1 VKLTSKQR
9 IDWYLGGL
17 LIFVLRPLVRAAG
30 LLLKRDHELRVGGKI
45 CVQKFIGGGSLV
57 LALPALS
64 GLRSRHPDVDILL
77 ICSPELEPFAK
88 TLDVFDRILVV
99 DDSRI
104 SRLVRTGLETLIACF
119 RADTVIDFEV
129 YSRLSTVLSVLTLAR
144 NRLGFFLH
152 DVFWR
157 RGLHTHLVFFNG
169 FSGSYFF
176 YEKIVELLGAAPDD
190 VDACSH
196 RIRARLPEA
205 SGRLRERT
213 CIGASCSE
221 LAPERMLSP
230 EQWQKVFLER
240 AAEPEPHTFV
250 FLGADRDRAR
260 ADAIVER
267 VRSDLP
273 HHEFLN
279 LCGTLSLDE
288 SLAELAS
295 AGEFWGI
302 DSALLHYARLF
313 RLKCVSWWGPTD
325 PRTRLKP
332 IEGLVEEV
340 FYRKIPCSPC
350 VHLAET
356 APCNGNNLCIQNHF
370 EEADDDNLDWSPY
383 IT

>member
-1 VKLTSKQR
+1 MNLKSKQR

-17 LIFVLRPLVRAAG
+17 LIFVLRPIVRATG
-30 LLLKRDHELRVGGKI
+30 WLLKRDHELRVRGTI
-45 CVQKFIGGGSLV
+45 CVQKFNGGGSLL

-64 GLRSRHPDVDILL
+64 GLRRRHPNVDFVL
-77 ICSPELEPFAK
+77 ICSPEIEPFAK
-88 TLDVFDRILVV
+88 TLDLFDRILVV

-104 SRLVRTGLETLIACF
+104 SRLVRTGLATLVACF
-119 RADTVIDFEV
+119 RADTVIDLEV
-129 YSRLSTVLSVLTLAR
+129 YSRLSTVSSVLTLAR

-157 RGLHTHLVFFNG
+157 RGLHTHLVFFNS

-176 YEKIVELLGAAPDD
+176 YEKLAELLDAAPDD
-190 VDACSH
+190 MDECAR
-196 RIRARLPEA
+196 RIRTRLPEA
-205 SGRLRERT
+205 SGRSLEST

-221 LAPERMLSP
+221 LLPERMLSP
-230 EQWQKVFLER
+230 EQWRKVFLER
-240 AAEPEPHTFV
+240 ASEPEPRTFV
-250 FLGADRDRAR
+250 FIGADRDRAR
-260 ADAIVER
+260 AEAITDL

-273 HHEFLN
+273 HHHFLN

-295 AGEFWGI
+295 AGEFWGV

-332 IEGLVEEV
+332 IEDLVEEV

-350 VHLAET
+350 VHLTET
-356 APCNGNNLCIQNHF
+356 APCNGNNLCIRNLF
-370 EEADDDNLDWSPY
+370 EEVDDGDLEWSPY
-383 IT
+383 VT